1 MIVVFMQVF
10 IGLFFALLLSYVT
23 KGAGIFRTLY
33 YLPAVV
39 VTVAI
44 AQMFRNFYS
53 LQPLGLMNMFLDWV
67 GMGHL
72 QSAWLSNPHT
82 ALIAVSIPEGWR
94 FIGMYMVI
102 FYAAL
107 IAIPKEIEEAAR
119 IDGVNGWQLIRYI
132 KLPSIMHVLSLALIM
147 CTTGALR
154 GFDIPY
160 IIGVPGSATELVT
173 TYMYKQAF
181 STIQYGY
188 GSSIAV
194 FIVIESLLAVLIIR
208 AIFLIRRKEMPDMPA
223 RKKALL
229 FTFVSSGDCDSF
241 DSNLPGSVADAVQL
255 QVEHRADDTAVC
267 HAVVLVVRELCQC
280 IPGEQSA
287 PVYQEYRHCN
297 LYLSGSNY
305 CTQRDG
311 RDLPLSK

>member
-1 MIVVFMQVF
+1 MPALIFYLGTVFVPIIQSLNYSFQQWNGIQEPRYTGFDNYIAMFSDSYFWNSVQNNLVYVVIVVFMQVF

-223 RKKALL
+223 RK
-229 FTFVSSGDCDSF
+229 SSPLHF
-241 DSNLPGSVADAVQL
+241 
-255 QVEHRADDTAVC
+255 
-267 HAVVLVVRELCQC
+267 C
-280 IPGEQSA
+280 IFW
-287 PVYQEYRHCN
+287 
-297 LYLSGSNY
+297 
-305 CTQRDG
+305 
-311 RDLPLSK
+311 

>member
-1 MIVVFMQVF
+1 MNVLKDKKAWFIFITPALLFYLGTVFVPIIQSLNYGFQDWNGIKDASYIGLGNYIKMFKDPYFWNSVQNNLVYVVIVVLMQVF
-10 IGLFFALLLSYVT
+10 IGLFFALLLSYIK

-53 LQPLGLMNMFLDWV
+53 LQPLGLLNMFLDWI
-67 GMGHL
+67 GLGHL

-94 FIGMYMVI
+94 FTGMYMVI

-107 IAIPKEIEEAAR
+107 IAIPKEIEEAAT

-132 KLPSIMHVLSLALIM
+132 KLPSIKHVLSLALIM

-160 IIGVPGSATELVT
+160 IIGVPGSTTELVT
-173 TYMYKQAF
+173 TYMYKRAF
-181 STIQYGY
+181 STNQYGY

-194 FIVIESLLAVLIIR
+194 FIVIESLLAVLLIR
-208 AIFLIRRKEMPDMPA
+208 AIFNSRK
-223 RKKALL
+223 
-229 FTFVSSGDCDSF
+229 
-241 DSNLPGSVADAVQL
+241 
-255 QVEHRADDTAVC
+255 
-267 HAVVLVVRELCQC
+267 
-280 IPGEQSA
+280 GEA
-287 PVYQEYRHCN
+287 
-297 LYLSGSNY
+297 
-305 CTQRDG
+305 
-311 RDLPLSK
+311 

>member
-1 MIVVFMQVF
+1 MNVLKDKKAWLVFILPALIFYLGTVFVPIIQSLNYSFQQWNGIQEPRYIGFDNYIAMFKDSYFWNAVQNNLVYVVIVVFMQVF
-10 IGLFFALLLSYVT
+10 IGLFFALLLSYVN

-39 VTVAI
+39 VTIAI

-53 LQPLGLMNMFLDWV
+53 LQPLGLLNMFLDWV
-67 GMGHL
+67 GLSHL
-72 QSAWLSNPHT
+72 QSAWLSNPDT

-107 IAIPKEIEEAAR
+107 IAIPKEIEEAAK

-132 KLPSIMHVLSLALIM
+132 KLPSIMHVLSLSLIM

-160 IIGVPGSATELVT
+160 IIGVPGSSTELVT

-194 FIVIESLLAVLIIR
+194 FIVIESLLAVLLIR
-208 AIFLIRRKEMPDMPA
+208 AIFNSRK
-223 RKKALL
+223 
-229 FTFVSSGDCDSF
+229 GD
-241 DSNLPGSVADAVQL
+241 A
-255 QVEHRADDTAVC
+255 
-267 HAVVLVVRELCQC
+267 
-280 IPGEQSA
+280 
-287 PVYQEYRHCN
+287 
-297 LYLSGSNY
+297 
-305 CTQRDG
+305 
-311 RDLPLSK
+311 

>member
-1 MIVVFMQVF
+1 MNVLKDKKAWFIFITPALLFYLGTVFVPIIQSLNYGFQDWNGIKDARYIGLGNYIKMFKDPYFWNSVQNNLVYVVIVVLMQVF
-10 IGLFFALLLSYVT
+10 IGLFFALLLSYIK

-53 LQPLGLMNMFLDWV
+53 LQPLGLLNMFLDWI
-67 GMGHL
+67 GLGHL

-94 FIGMYMVI
+94 FTGMYMVI

-107 IAIPKEIEEAAR
+107 IAIPKEIEEAAT

-132 KLPSIMHVLSLALIM
+132 KLPSIKHVLSLALIM

-160 IIGVPGSATELVT
+160 IIGVPGSTTELVT
-173 TYMYKQAF
+173 TYMYKRAF
-181 STIQYGY
+181 STNQYGY

-194 FIVIESLLAVLIIR
+194 FIVIESLLAVLLIR
-208 AIFLIRRKEMPDMPA
+208 AIFNSRK
-223 RKKALL
+223 
-229 FTFVSSGDCDSF
+229 
-241 DSNLPGSVADAVQL
+241 
-255 QVEHRADDTAVC
+255 
-267 HAVVLVVRELCQC
+267 
-280 IPGEQSA
+280 GEA
-287 PVYQEYRHCN
+287 
-297 LYLSGSNY
+297 
-305 CTQRDG
+305 
-311 RDLPLSK
+311 

>member
-1 MIVVFMQVF
+1 MNVLKDKKAWFIFITPALLFYLGTVFVPIIQSLNYGFQDWNGIKDARYIGLGNYIKMFNDPYFWNSVQNNLVYVVIVVLMQVF
-10 IGLFFALLLSYVT
+10 IGLFFALLLSYIK

-53 LQPLGLMNMFLDWV
+53 LQPLGLLNMFLDWI
-67 GMGHL
+67 GLGHL
-72 QSAWLSNPHT
+72 QSAWLSNPDT

-94 FIGMYMVI
+94 FTGMYMVI

-107 IAIPKEIEEAAR
+107 IAIPKEIEEAAT

-132 KLPSIMHVLSLALIM
+132 KLPSIKHVLSLALIM

-160 IIGVPGSATELVT
+160 IIGVPGSTTELVT
-173 TYMYKQAF
+173 TYMYKRAF
-181 STIQYGY
+181 STNQYGY

-194 FIVIESLLAVLIIR
+194 FIVIESLLAVLLIR
-208 AIFLIRRKEMPDMPA
+208 AIFNSRK
-223 RKKALL
+223 
-229 FTFVSSGDCDSF
+229 
-241 DSNLPGSVADAVQL
+241 
-255 QVEHRADDTAVC
+255 
-267 HAVVLVVRELCQC
+267 
-280 IPGEQSA
+280 GEA
-287 PVYQEYRHCN
+287 
-297 LYLSGSNY
+297 
-305 CTQRDG
+305 
-311 RDLPLSK
+311 

>member
-1 MIVVFMQVF
+1 MNVLKDKKAWLVFVTPALLFYLGTVFIPIIQSLNYGFQDWNGIKDAKYIGLGNYIKMFHDPYFWNSVQNNLAYVVIVVLMQVF
-10 IGLFFALLLSYVT
+10 IGLFFALLLSYVK

-53 LQPLGLMNMFLDWV
+53 LQPLGLLNMFLEWI
-67 GMGHL
+67 GLGHL
-72 QSAWLSNPHT
+72 QSAWLSDPHT

-94 FIGMYMVI
+94 FTGMYMVI

-107 IAIPKEIEEAAR
+107 IAIPKEIEEAAT

-132 KLPSIMHVLSLALIM
+132 KLPSIKHVLSLALIM

-160 IIGVPGSATELVT
+160 IIGVPGSSTELVT
-173 TYMYKQAF
+173 TYMYKKAF

-194 FIVIESLLAVLIIR
+194 FIVLESLLAVLIIR
-208 AIFLIRRKEMPDMPA
+208 TIFNSRKGGA
-223 RKKALL
+223 
-229 FTFVSSGDCDSF
+229 
-241 DSNLPGSVADAVQL
+241 
-255 QVEHRADDTAVC
+255 
-267 HAVVLVVRELCQC
+267 
-280 IPGEQSA
+280 
-287 PVYQEYRHCN
+287 
-297 LYLSGSNY
+297 
-305 CTQRDG
+305 
-311 RDLPLSK
+311 

>member
-1 MIVVFMQVF
+1 MNVLKDKKAWLVFIIPALLFYLGTVFIPIIQSLNYGFQDWNGIKDAKYIGLGNYIKMFHDPYFWNSVKNNLVYVVIVVLMQVF
-10 IGLFFALLLSYVT
+10 IGLFFALLLSYVK
-23 KGAGIFRTLY
+23 KGAGVFRTLY

-53 LQPLGLMNMFLDWV
+53 LQPLGLLNMFLGWI
-67 GMGHL
+67 GLSHL
-72 QSAWLSNPHT
+72 QNAWLSDPHT

-94 FIGMYMVI
+94 FTGMYMII

-107 IAIPKEIEEAAR
+107 IAIPKEIEEAAT

-132 KLPSIMHVLSLALIM
+132 KLPSIKHVLSLALIM

-160 IIGVPGSATELVT
+160 IIGVPGSTTELVT
-173 TYMYKQAF
+173 TYMYKKAF

-194 FIVIESLLAVLIIR
+194 FIVIESLIAVLIIR
-208 AIFLIRRKEMPDMPA
+208 AIFNSRK
-223 RKKALL
+223 
-229 FTFVSSGDCDSF
+229 
-241 DSNLPGSVADAVQL
+241 
-255 QVEHRADDTAVC
+255 
-267 HAVVLVVRELCQC
+267 
-280 IPGEQSA
+280 GEA
-287 PVYQEYRHCN
+287 
-297 LYLSGSNY
+297 
-305 CTQRDG
+305 
-311 RDLPLSK
+311 

>member
-1 MIVVFMQVF
+1 MPALIFYLGTVFVPIIQSLNYSFQQWNGIQEPRYTGFDNYIAMFSDSYFWNSVQNNLVYVVIVVFMQVF

-208 AIFLIRRKEMPDMPA
+208 AIFNS
-223 RKKALL
+223 KK
-229 FTFVSSGDCDSF
+229 GD
-241 DSNLPGSVADAVQL
+241 A
-255 QVEHRADDTAVC
+255 
-267 HAVVLVVRELCQC
+267 
-280 IPGEQSA
+280 
-287 PVYQEYRHCN
+287 
-297 LYLSGSNY
+297 
-305 CTQRDG
+305 
-311 RDLPLSK
+311 

>member
-1 MIVVFMQVF
+1 M
-10 IGLFFALLLSYVT
+10 FFALLLSYVT

-53 LQPLGLMNMFLDWV
+53 LQPLGLLNMFLDFV
-67 GMGHL
+67 GLGHL

-107 IAIPKEIEEAAR
+107 IAIPKEIEEAAT
-119 IDGVNGWQLIRYI
+119 IDGVSGWQLIRYI
-132 KLPSIMHVLSLALIM
+132 KLPSIMHVLSLSLIM

-194 FIVIESLLAVLIIR
+194 FIVIESLLAVLLIR
-208 AIFLIRRKEMPDMPA
+208 AIFNSRK
-223 RKKALL
+223 
-229 FTFVSSGDCDSF
+229 GD
-241 DSNLPGSVADAVQL
+241 A
-255 QVEHRADDTAVC
+255 
-267 HAVVLVVRELCQC
+267 
-280 IPGEQSA
+280 
-287 PVYQEYRHCN
+287 
-297 LYLSGSNY
+297 
-305 CTQRDG
+305 
-311 RDLPLSK
+311 

>member
-1 MIVVFMQVF
+1 MNVLKDKKAWLVFITPALLFYLGTVFIPIIQSLNYGFQDWNGIQEAKYIGLGNYVKLFQDPYFWNSVQNNLIYVVIVVLMQVF
-10 IGLFFALLLSYVT
+10 IGLFFALLLSYVK
-23 KGAGIFRTLY
+23 KGSGIFRTLY

-53 LQPLGLMNMFLDWV
+53 LQPLGLLNMFLQWI
-67 GMGHL
+67 GLGHL
-72 QSAWLSNPHT
+72 QSAWLSDPNT

-94 FIGMYMVI
+94 FTGMYMVI

-107 IAIPKEIEEAAR
+107 IAIPKEVEEAAT

-132 KLPSIMHVLSLALIM
+132 KLPSIKHVLSLALIM

-160 IIGVPGSATELVT
+160 IIGVPGSTTELVT
-173 TYMYKQAF
+173 TYMYKKAF

-188 GSSIAV
+188 GSAIAV

-208 AIFLIRRKEMPDMPA
+208 TIFKSRK
-223 RKKALL
+223 
-229 FTFVSSGDCDSF
+229 
-241 DSNLPGSVADAVQL
+241 
-255 QVEHRADDTAVC
+255 
-267 HAVVLVVRELCQC
+267 
-280 IPGEQSA
+280 GEA
-287 PVYQEYRHCN
+287 
-297 LYLSGSNY
+297 
-305 CTQRDG
+305 
-311 RDLPLSK
+311 

>member
-1 MIVVFMQVF
+1 MNVLKDKKAWLVFILPALIFYLGTVFVPIIQSLNYSFQHWNGIQEPRYTGFDNYIAMFSDSYFWNSVQNNLVYVVIVVFMQVF

-107 IAIPKEIEEAAR
+107 IAIPKEIEEAAK

-160 IIGVPGSATELVT
+160 IIGEPGSAAELVT

-208 AIFLIRRKEMPDMPA
+208 AIFNSRK
-223 RKKALL
+223 
-229 FTFVSSGDCDSF
+229 GD
-241 DSNLPGSVADAVQL
+241 A
-255 QVEHRADDTAVC
+255 
-267 HAVVLVVRELCQC
+267 
-280 IPGEQSA
+280 
-287 PVYQEYRHCN
+287 
-297 LYLSGSNY
+297 
-305 CTQRDG
+305 
-311 RDLPLSK
+311 

>member
-1 MIVVFMQVF
+1 MNVLKDKKAWLVFILPALIFYLGTVFVPIIQSLNYSFQQWNGIQEPRYTGFDNYIAMFSDTYFWNSVQNNLVYVVIVVFMQVF

-208 AIFLIRRKEMPDMPA
+208 AIFNSRK
-223 RKKALL
+223 
-229 FTFVSSGDCDSF
+229 GD
-241 DSNLPGSVADAVQL
+241 A
-255 QVEHRADDTAVC
+255 
-267 HAVVLVVRELCQC
+267 
-280 IPGEQSA
+280 
-287 PVYQEYRHCN
+287 
-297 LYLSGSNY
+297 
-305 CTQRDG
+305 
-311 RDLPLSK
+311 

>member
-1 MIVVFMQVF
+1 MNVLKDKKAWLIFILPALIFYLGTVFVPIIQSLKYGFQQWNGIQEPRYIGFDNYIAMFKDSYFWNAVQNNLVYVVIVVFMQVF
-10 IGLFFALLLSYVT
+10 IGLFFALLLSYVN

-39 VTVAI
+39 VTIAI

-53 LQPLGLMNMFLDWV
+53 LQPLGLLNMFLDWV
-67 GMGHL
+67 GLSHL
-72 QSAWLSNPHT
+72 QSAWLSNPDT

-107 IAIPKEIEEAAR
+107 IAIPKEIEEAAK

-132 KLPSIMHVLSLALIM
+132 KLPSIMHVLSLSLIM

-160 IIGVPGSATELVT
+160 IIGVPGSSTELVT

-194 FIVIESLLAVLIIR
+194 FIVIESLLAVLLIR
-208 AIFLIRRKEMPDMPA
+208 AIFNSRK
-223 RKKALL
+223 
-229 FTFVSSGDCDSF
+229 GD
-241 DSNLPGSVADAVQL
+241 A
-255 QVEHRADDTAVC
+255 
-267 HAVVLVVRELCQC
+267 
-280 IPGEQSA
+280 
-287 PVYQEYRHCN
+287 
-297 LYLSGSNY
+297 
-305 CTQRDG
+305 
-311 RDLPLSK
+311 

>member
-1 MIVVFMQVF
+1 MNVLKDKKAWLIFILPALIFYLGTVFVPIIQSLKYSFQQWNGIQEPTYIGFDNYIAMFKDSYFWNSVQNNLLYVVIVVFMQVF

-53 LQPLGLMNMFLDWV
+53 LQPLGLLNMFLDFV
-67 GMGHL
+67 GLGHL

-132 KLPSIMHVLSLALIM
+132 KLPSIVHVLSLALIM

-194 FIVIESLLAVLIIR
+194 FIVSESLLAVLLIR
-208 AIFLIRRKEMPDMPA
+208 AIFNLRK
-223 RKKALL
+223 
-229 FTFVSSGDCDSF
+229 GD
-241 DSNLPGSVADAVQL
+241 A
-255 QVEHRADDTAVC
+255 
-267 HAVVLVVRELCQC
+267 
-280 IPGEQSA
+280 
-287 PVYQEYRHCN
+287 
-297 LYLSGSNY
+297 
-305 CTQRDG
+305 
-311 RDLPLSK
+311 

>member
-1 MIVVFMQVF
+1 MNVLKDKKAWLIFILPALIFYLGTVFVPIVQSLRYGFQQWNGIQEPSYIGFDNYIAMFKDSYFWNAVQNNLVYVVIVVFMQVF
-10 IGLFFALLLSYVT
+10 IGLFFALMLSYVK

-53 LQPLGLMNMFLDWV
+53 LQPIGLLNMFLDWV
-67 GMGHL
+67 GLSHL

-132 KLPSIMHVLSLALIM
+132 KLPSIMHVLSLSLIM

-160 IIGVPGSATELVT
+160 IIGVPGSAAELVT

-194 FIVIESLLAVLIIR
+194 FIVIESLLAVLLIR
-208 AIFLIRRKEMPDMPA
+208 AIFNSRK
-223 RKKALL
+223 
-229 FTFVSSGDCDSF
+229 GD
-241 DSNLPGSVADAVQL
+241 A
-255 QVEHRADDTAVC
+255 
-267 HAVVLVVRELCQC
+267 
-280 IPGEQSA
+280 
-287 PVYQEYRHCN
+287 
-297 LYLSGSNY
+297 
-305 CTQRDG
+305 
-311 RDLPLSK
+311 

>member
-1 MIVVFMQVF
+1 MNVLKDKKAWLIFILPALIFYLGTVFVPIIQSLKYGFQQWNGIQEPRYIGFDNYIAMFKDSYFWNSVQNNLVYVVIVVFMQVF
-10 IGLFFALLLSYVT
+10 IGLFFALMLSYVT
-23 KGAGIFRTLY
+23 KGAGILRTLY

-53 LQPLGLMNMFLDWV
+53 LQPLGLLNMFLDWV
-67 GMGHL
+67 GLSHL
-72 QSAWLSNPHT
+72 QTAWLSNPHT

-107 IAIPKEIEEAAR
+107 IAIPKEIEEAAT
-119 IDGVNGWQLIRYI
+119 IDGVSGWQLIRYI
-132 KLPSIMHVLSLALIM
+132 KLPSIMHVLSLSLIM

-188 GSSIAV
+188 GSAIAV

-208 AIFLIRRKEMPDMPA
+208 AIFNSRK
-223 RKKALL
+223 
-229 FTFVSSGDCDSF
+229 GD
-241 DSNLPGSVADAVQL
+241 A
-255 QVEHRADDTAVC
+255 
-267 HAVVLVVRELCQC
+267 
-280 IPGEQSA
+280 
-287 PVYQEYRHCN
+287 
-297 LYLSGSNY
+297 
-305 CTQRDG
+305 
-311 RDLPLSK
+311 

>member
-1 MIVVFMQVF
+1 MNVLKDKKAWLVFILPALIFYLGTVFVPIIQSLNYSFQQWNGIQEPRYTGFDNYIAMFSDSYFWNSVQNNLVYVVIVVFMQVF

-208 AIFLIRRKEMPDMPA
+208 AIFNS
-223 RKKALL
+223 KK
-229 FTFVSSGDCDSF
+229 GD
-241 DSNLPGSVADAVQL
+241 A
-255 QVEHRADDTAVC
+255 
-267 HAVVLVVRELCQC
+267 
-280 IPGEQSA
+280 
-287 PVYQEYRHCN
+287 
-297 LYLSGSNY
+297 
-305 CTQRDG
+305 
-311 RDLPLSK
+311 

>member
-1 MIVVFMQVF
+1 MNVLKDKKAWLVFILPALIFYLGTVFVPIIQSLNYSFQQWNGIQEPRYIGFDNYIAMFNDSYFWNSVQNNLVYVVIVVFMQVF

-53 LQPLGLMNMFLDWV
+53 LQPLGLLNMFLDWV
-67 GMGHL
+67 GLGHL

-132 KLPSIMHVLSLALIM
+132 KLPSIKHVLSLALIM

-194 FIVIESLLAVLIIR
+194 FIVIESLLAVLLIR
-208 AIFLIRRKEMPDMPA
+208 AIFNLRK
-223 RKKALL
+223 
-229 FTFVSSGDCDSF
+229 GD
-241 DSNLPGSVADAVQL
+241 A
-255 QVEHRADDTAVC
+255 
-267 HAVVLVVRELCQC
+267 
-280 IPGEQSA
+280 
-287 PVYQEYRHCN
+287 
-297 LYLSGSNY
+297 
-305 CTQRDG
+305 
-311 RDLPLSK
+311 

>member
-1 MIVVFMQVF
+1 MNVLKDKKAWLVFILPALIFYLGTVFVPIIQSLNYSFQQWNGIQEPRYTGFDNYIAMFSDSYFWNSVQNNLVYVVIVVFMQVF

-208 AIFLIRRKEMPDMPA
+208 AIFNSRK
-223 RKKALL
+223 
-229 FTFVSSGDCDSF
+229 GD
-241 DSNLPGSVADAVQL
+241 A
-255 QVEHRADDTAVC
+255 
-267 HAVVLVVRELCQC
+267 
-280 IPGEQSA
+280 
-287 PVYQEYRHCN
+287 
-297 LYLSGSNY
+297 
-305 CTQRDG
+305 
-311 RDLPLSK
+311 

>member
-1 MIVVFMQVF
+1 MNVLKDKKAWFIFITPALLFYLGTVFVPIIQSLNYGFQDWNGIKDASYIGLDNYIKMFKDPYFWNSVQNNLVYVVIVVLMQVF
-10 IGLFFALLLSYVT
+10 IGLFFALLLSYIK

-53 LQPLGLMNMFLDWV
+53 LQPLGLLNMFLDWI
-67 GMGHL
+67 GLGHL

-94 FIGMYMVI
+94 FTGMYMVI

-107 IAIPKEIEEAAR
+107 IAIPKEIEEAAT

-132 KLPSIMHVLSLALIM
+132 KLPSIKHVLSLALIM

-160 IIGVPGSATELVT
+160 IIGVPGSTTELVT
-173 TYMYKQAF
+173 TYMYKRAF
-181 STIQYGY
+181 STNQYGY

-194 FIVIESLLAVLIIR
+194 FIVIESLLAVLLIR
-208 AIFLIRRKEMPDMPA
+208 AIFNSRK
-223 RKKALL
+223 
-229 FTFVSSGDCDSF
+229 
-241 DSNLPGSVADAVQL
+241 
-255 QVEHRADDTAVC
+255 
-267 HAVVLVVRELCQC
+267 
-280 IPGEQSA
+280 GEA
-287 PVYQEYRHCN
+287 
-297 LYLSGSNY
+297 
-305 CTQRDG
+305 
-311 RDLPLSK
+311 

>member
-1 MIVVFMQVF
+1 MNVLKDKKAWLVFVTPALLFYLGTVFIPIIQSLNYGFQDWNGIKDARYIGLGNYIKMFHDPYFWNSVQNNLAYVVIVVLMQVF
-10 IGLFFALLLSYVT
+10 IGLFFALLLSYVK

-53 LQPLGLMNMFLDWV
+53 LQPLGLLNMFLEWI
-67 GMGHL
+67 GLGHL
-72 QSAWLSNPHT
+72 QSAWLSDPHT

-94 FIGMYMVI
+94 FTGMYMVI

-107 IAIPKEIEEAAR
+107 IAIPKEIEEAAT

-132 KLPSIMHVLSLALIM
+132 KLPSIKHVLSLALIM

-160 IIGVPGSATELVT
+160 IIGVPGSSTELVT
-173 TYMYKQAF
+173 TYMYKKAF

-194 FIVIESLLAVLIIR
+194 FIVLESLLAVLIIR
-208 AIFLIRRKEMPDMPA
+208 TIFNSRKGGA
-223 RKKALL
+223 
-229 FTFVSSGDCDSF
+229 
-241 DSNLPGSVADAVQL
+241 
-255 QVEHRADDTAVC
+255 
-267 HAVVLVVRELCQC
+267 
-280 IPGEQSA
+280 
-287 PVYQEYRHCN
+287 
-297 LYLSGSNY
+297 
-305 CTQRDG
+305 
-311 RDLPLSK
+311 

>member
-1 MIVVFMQVF
+1 MNVLKDKKAWLVFILPALIFYLGTVFVPIIQSLKYSFQQWNGIQEPRYTGFDNYIAMFSDSYFWNSVQNNLVYVVIVVFMQVF

-160 IIGVPGSATELVT
+160 IIGVPGSSTELVT

-194 FIVIESLLAVLIIR
+194 FIVIESLLAVMIIR
-208 AIFLIRRKEMPDMPA
+208 AIFNA
-223 RKKALL
+223 KK
-229 FTFVSSGDCDSF
+229 GD
-241 DSNLPGSVADAVQL
+241 A
-255 QVEHRADDTAVC
+255 
-267 HAVVLVVRELCQC
+267 
-280 IPGEQSA
+280 
-287 PVYQEYRHCN
+287 
-297 LYLSGSNY
+297 
-305 CTQRDG
+305 
-311 RDLPLSK
+311 